1 MALRRSIGERVF
13 DSFNVAVMILVM
25 IVTLYPLLYVLFAS
39 LSTPEAIYR
48 SKGLLLW
55 PVEPTL
61 GGYQLVFKN
70 PSILSGYKNTLIY
83 VVVGTALNVLM
94 TSLGAYVLS
103 RKRLKFG
110 KPLLLMIVF
119 TMYFSGGL
127 IPLFLIVR
135 NLGLINRM
143 WAILLP
149 GAISTWNLLVMRTSF
164 AAIPDS
170 IEESAKMDGA
180 QDFTILFRIIIPLSL
195 PIMAVMTLFYG
206 VAQWNSWFYAVIFL
220 RDRGMYPLQLILRE
234 ILIMKVESDSV
245 RLAMTGDM
253 QSVEMMGLIKYAVII
268 VATVP
273 ILLIYPFLQRYF
285 VKGVMVGS
293 IKG

>member
-1 MALRRSIGERVF
+1 MRRSLGERVF
-13 DSFNVAVMILVM
+13 DGLNITVMVVVM
-25 IVTLYPLLYVLFAS
+25 VVTLYPLLYVLFAS

-55 PVEPTL
+55 PVDPTL
-61 GGYQLVFKN
+61 GGYKLVFQN
-70 PSILSGYKNTLIY
+70 PSILSGYKNTIIY
-83 VVVGTALNVLM
+83 VVVGTTLNVLM

-103 RKRLKFG
+103 RKRLKLG
-110 KPLLLMIVF
+110 KPLLLLIVF

-164 AAIPDS
+164 LTIPDS
-170 IEESAKMDGA
+170 IEESAKIDGA

-206 VAQWNSWFYAVIFL
+206 VSQWNSWFYAVIFL
-220 RDRGMYPLQLILRE
+220 RDRAKYPLQLILRE
-234 ILIMKVESDSV
+234 VLIMKVEGESM
-245 RLAMTGDM
+245 RLARTSDM

-273 ILLIYPFLQRYF
+273 ILCIYPFLQRYF

>member
-1 MALRRSIGERVF
+1 MRRSLGERVF
-13 DSFNVAVMILVM
+13 DGLNITVMVLVM
-25 IVTLYPLLYVLFAS
+25 VVTLYPLLYVLFAS

-55 PVEPTL
+55 PVDPTL
-61 GGYQLVFKN
+61 GGYKLVFQN
-70 PSILSGYKNTLIY
+70 PSILSGYKNTIIY
-83 VVVGTALNVLM
+83 VVVGTTLNVLM

-103 RKRLKFG
+103 RKRLKLG
-110 KPLLLMIVF
+110 KPLLLLIVF

-164 AAIPDS
+164 LTIPDS
-170 IEESAKMDGA
+170 IEESAKIDGA

-206 VAQWNSWFYAVIFL
+206 VSQWNSWFYAVIFL
-220 RDRGMYPLQLILRE
+220 RDRAKYPLQLILRE
-234 ILIMKVESDSV
+234 VLIMKVEGESM
-245 RLAMTGDM
+245 RLARTSDM

-273 ILLIYPFLQRYF
+273 ILCIYPFLQRYF

>member
-13 DSFNVAVMILVM
+13 DSFNVALMILVM

>member
-1 MALRRSIGERVF
+1 MRRTLGERVF
-13 DSFNVAVMILVM
+13 DGLNITVMIVVM
-25 IVTLYPLLYVLFAS
+25 VVTLYPLLYVLFAS

-55 PVEPTL
+55 PVDPTL
-61 GGYQLVFKN
+61 GGYKLVFQN
-70 PSILSGYKNTLIY
+70 PSILSGYKNTIIY
-83 VVVGTALNVLM
+83 VVVGTTLNVLM

-110 KPLLLMIVF
+110 KPLLLLIVF

-135 NLGLINRM
+135 NLGLIGRM

-164 AAIPDS
+164 LTIPDS
-170 IEESAKMDGA
+170 IEESAKIDGA

-206 VAQWNSWFYAVIFL
+206 VSQWNSWFYAVIFL
-220 RDRGMYPLQLILRE
+220 RDRAKYPLQLILRE
-234 ILIMKVESDSV
+234 ILIMKVEGESM
-245 RLAMTGDM
+245 RLARTSDM

-273 ILLIYPFLQRYF
+273 ILCIYPFLQRYF

>member
-1 MALRRSIGERVF
+1 MVSTRSFSQKVF
-13 DSFNVAVMILVM
+13 DAFNACLMVVICAI
-25 IVTLYPLLYVLFAS
+25 TLYPLLYVLFAS
-39 LSTPEAIYR
+39 FSTPEAIYKSR
-48 SKGLLLW
+48 GILLY

-70 PSILSGYKNTLIY
+70 PSILSGFRNTLVY
-83 VVVGTALNVLM
+83 VVLGTTLNVFL
-94 TSLGAYVLS
+94 TSLGAYALS
-103 RKRLKFG
+103 RKHLKWG
-110 KPLLLMIVF
+110 KPLLLLLVF

-127 IPLFLIVR
+127 IPLFLIVKG
-135 NLGLINRM
+135 LGLINTI

-149 GAISTWNLLVMRTSF
+149 SAVSTWNLLVMRTSF
-164 AAIPDS
+164 MGIPDS

-206 VAQWNSWFYAVIFL
+206 VSQWNAWFYAAIFL
-220 RDRGMYPLQLILRE
+220 RDRALYPLQLILRE
-234 ILIMKVESDSV
+234 ILVLNVERESV
-245 RLAMTGDM
+245 KLAMSGNM
-253 QSVEMMGLIKYAVII
+253 QAVEMMTLIKYAVII
-268 VATVP
+268 VTTVP
-273 ILLIYPFLQRYF
+273 ILFIYPFLQRYF